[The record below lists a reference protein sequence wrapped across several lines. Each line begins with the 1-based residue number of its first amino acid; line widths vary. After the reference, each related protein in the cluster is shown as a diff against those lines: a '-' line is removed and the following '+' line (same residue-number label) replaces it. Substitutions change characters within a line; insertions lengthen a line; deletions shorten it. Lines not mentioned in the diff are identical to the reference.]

1 MATQIIDK
9 FFLPSLNKPNKMYR
23 FKSPDKFN
31 SYEELNQKVQIHCLF
46 TFLGCFSK
54 FGYLN
59 VWQLNHHG
67 NDLDSGG
74 HCTTALSP
82 PPIFFFPSLHAIL
95 PIPLHHP
102 YSLPFTSFSLSPLYC
117 ESERNASV
125 CWYLSHFDSKN
136 NTIPGNEKGKYRT
149 ESCDAHSLLTQFY
162 FQSAH

>member
-9 FFLPSLNKPNKMYR
+9 FLLPSHNKPNKMYR

-54 FGYLN
+54 FGYVN

-74 HCTTALSP
+74 RS
-82 PPIFFFPSLHAIL
+82 
-95 PIPLHHP
+95 
-102 YSLPFTSFSLSPLYC
+102 
-117 ESERNASV
+117 
-125 CWYLSHFDSKN
+125 
-136 NTIPGNEKGKYRT
+136 IPGNEKGKYQT
-149 ESCDAHSLLTQFY
+149 ESCDAHSLLSQFH
-162 FQSAH
+162 FQSAY

>member
-9 FFLPSLNKPNKMYR
+9 FLLPSHNKPNKLYR

-46 TFLGCFSK
+46 TFLGCFSR

-74 HCTTALSP
+74 RWPRPSPLLPFSFLRLFSLFTCDPSHPFLSP
-82 PPIFFFPSLHAIL
+82 V
-95 PIPLHHP
+95 
-102 YSLPFTSFSLSPLYC
+102 LSPFHVFLLISPILWIRTKC
-117 ESERNASV
+117 
-125 CWYLSHFDSKN
+125 LSLLVFVPFWQQKQHS
-136 NTIPGNEKGKYRT
+136 IPGNEKGKY
-149 ESCDAHSLLTQFY
+149 
-162 FQSAH
+162 